1 MLSTITSVA
10 VSGITSYPVTVETD
24 ISQGMPCFD
33 MVGYLAGEVREAK
46 ERVRVAL
53 RNTGITLPAMRIT
66 VNLSPANVRKDGTAF
81 DLPIAVGIMTS
92 LGCITQA
99 QTEGIVIAGELGL
112 GGEIKPVSGILPMV
126 LEARK
131 NGYTQCIVPYGNAA
145 EGAVVQGIKV
155 TGAASL
161 KELLHY
167 LKTDPDRRDG
177 VLAPY
182 LPDTAAL
189 FCQQTDTAE
198 PDFAE
203 VAGQGGAKRAAEIA
217 AAGFHNLLF
226 IGPPGC
232 GKTMIAKRIPSIL
245 PPLTMEESLEVSK
258 IYSVS
263 GMLHQTQSLI
273 TKRPFL
279 NPHHTISAQ
288 ALAGGGRIPRP
299 GVMSLAHRGVLFL
312 DELPEFGRTIL
323 DLMRQPLEEKV
334 IHIARNQGTYTYP
347 ADFMLVCAMNP
358 CPCGYYPDMG
368 KCRCRPHEVKRYLNR
383 VSGPLLDRIDICVDI
398 ERAEPA
404 LFTERTRAESS
415 REIRR
420 RVMAAREMQCRR
432 YAGTGILSNAE
443 LTSAQT
449 NVYCALGKKESD
461 YVKELCTALDLSA
474 RSYQRILKVA
484 RTIADIE
491 GSETIR
497 NIHIGEAVC
506 YRSVDGK
513 YWRNGMQ

>member
-10 VSGITSYPVTVETD
+10 IRGITSYLVSVETD

-53 RNTGITLPAMRIT
+53 RNTDITLPAMRIT

-81 DLPIAVGIMTS
+81 DLPIAIGIMTS
-92 LGCITQA
+92 LGYLTKE

-112 GGEIKPVSGILPMV
+112 GGEIKPINGILPMV

-131 NGYTQCIVPYGNAA
+131 NGYAQCIVPYENAA

-167 LKTDPDRRDG
+167 LKTESGKRDE

-182 LPDTAAL
+182 SLDTEAL
-189 FCQQTDTAE
+189 FRQQADTAE

-203 VAGQGGAKRAAEIA
+203 VVGQEGAKRAAEIA
-217 AAGFHNLLF
+217 AAGFHHLLF

-232 GKTMIAKRIPSIL
+232 GKTMIAKRLPSIL

-288 ALAGGGRIPRP
+288 ALAGGGRIPRA

-312 DELPEFGRTIL
+312 DELPEFGRNTL
-323 DLMRQPLEEKV
+323 DLMRQPLEEKS
-334 IHIARNQGTYTYP
+334 IQIARNQGTYTYP

-368 KCRCRPHEVKRYLNR
+368 KCRCSPHEVKRYLNR
-383 VSGPLLDRIDICVDI
+383 ISGPLLDRIDICVDI
-398 ERAEPA
+398 EKTEPA
-404 LFTERTRAESS
+404 LFAKQTCAESS
-415 REIRR
+415 SAIRA
-420 RVMAAREMQCRR
+420 RVMAAREIQHRR
-432 YAGTGILSNAE
+432 YDGTGILSNAE

-449 NVYCALGKKESD
+449 AKYCVLGKKEAA
-461 YVKELCTALDLSA
+461 YFKELCLALDLSA
-474 RSYQRILKVA
+474 RSYQRVLKVA
-484 RTIADIE
+484 RTIADVE
-491 GSETIR
+491 GSETIKDS
-497 NIHIGEAVC
+497 HISEAVC

-513 YWRNGMQ
+513 YWQNGMQ